1 MKNGAKILV
10 CQKHARIF
18 FLIHPSLRSIS
29 AFFCVPTSGTFLFP
43 RKSATY
49 LPIITC
55 FTSLYALFY
64 LAFDVFSMSN
74 FKGGKAMKETVS
86 IRFYLRKARTSKK
99 GETPILARIKI
110 AVVLQKTKPHDNAPP
125 PEHDSFL
132 NAFDIRTIRTS
143 ARRICPASVRSRSR
157 SAATVRK
164 RAANERQTGGESDAS
179 AALNAGDRSDVPAPT
194 PVAVRAADTPS
205 DARSGGFSGRNVGP
219 SAPWAGNGAE
229 GPWSTKP
236 RGVR

>member
-1 MKNGAKILV
+1 MFAAEIGGRAKSIHIALRWKSHERNHFDQV
-10 CQKHARIF
+10 LFAEGPHIEKRRNTYSCTNQNRGCLTKDEAARQ
-18 FLIHPSLRSIS
+18 R
-29 AFFCVPTSGTFLFP
+29 
-43 RKSATY
+43 
-49 LPIITC
+49 
-55 FTSLYALFY
+55 
-64 LAFDVFSMSN
+64 
-74 FKGGKAMKETVS
+74 
-86 IRFYLRKARTSKK
+86 
-99 GETPILARIKI
+99 
-110 AVVLQKTKPHDNAPP
+110 P

-229 GPWSTKP
+229 GPMEHEASRRQMSRKLLPSMERISAPSLT
-236 RGVR
+236 GSMGLAT